1 MPRLADLQDAYA
13 AQQSALVAWLAA
25 LPGAAWREPSRLAGW
40 TVRELAFHAT
50 DMTAV
55 VVRALATGPVRD
67 QPLSVAAYTSAWRT
81 VAGEIVARDRAAAG
95 DRDASAVLSNAA
107 ARAGR
112 AVLDALTRRRPRRSG
127 GRRAPR
133 PAAARRPDGH
143 DTGQRAWSYTASTLS
158 ASVPD
163 VEPVEIDG
171 SALGVACRMLAAIL
185 AERAPG
191 RTVEVRVPPYA
202 AVQCV
207 DGPRHTRGTPAN
219 VVEVPARTWVELA
232 TGRTSWSE
240 AQGAGGLQA
249 SGDRAD
255 LSALLPVLA

>member
-40 TVRELAFHAT
+40 TVRDLAFHAT

-67 QPLSVAAYTSAWRT
+67 QPLSVAAYTSVWRT

-95 DRDASAVLSNAA
+95 DRDASAVLANAAA
-107 ARAGR
+107 ARADL
-112 AVLDALTRRRPRRSG
+112 LDALTRVVGDPVVA
-127 GRRAPR
+127 GRRGPLRLSDLMATR
-133 PAAARRPDGH
+133 VNELVVHSLD
-143 DTGQRAWSYTASTLS
+143 LS

-185 AERAPG
+185 AARAPG
-191 RTVEVRVPPYA
+191 RTVELRVPPYA